1 MNQLLQE
8 KRDAENFLR
17 LIAPKYAAVYIL
29 DRSTDTFRDILAPEA
44 FRAFAKDTKGSY
56 SEAMRLYRDY
66 YVACDYQEVIDRVLD
81 YDYVYNILSS
91 GNQVN
96 VTYRKKDG
104 TLIRLKI
111 DRYSDNDEN
120 TSIWVY
126 TNEDSEDA
134 LYGELGEARY
144 RIRFD
149 NNEKPVEFISSE
161 SLSEMLYGLTNEA
174 RIPFARLWEHMH
186 PQDVDGVRAE
196 LKEIHILKD
205 PEATYE
211 AEFRLQN
218 KEQQYHWY
226 RAIGKPVLNEKGK
239 IVNVCGFL
247 IDIHKHKEKNLLQ
260 QQCH

>member
-56 SEAMRLYRDY
+56 SDAMQLYRDH

-134 LYGELGEARY
+134 LYGELGEARF

-149 NNEKPVEFISSE
+149 DNERPVEFIGSE
-161 SLSEMLYGLTNEA
+161 RASFRAPLFTFITSTPYLMLSWFFWLSVTGRKVPPSTSRSALLITEVLPWA
-174 RIPFARLWEHMH
+174 F
-186 PQDVDGVRAE
+186 
-196 LKEIHILKD
+196 
-205 PEATYE
+205 
-211 AEFRLQN
+211 FRVM
-218 KEQQYHWY
+218 
-226 RAIGKPVLNEKGK
+226 VL
-239 IVNVCGFL
+239 VVSFL
-247 IDIHKHKEKNLLQ
+247 LRR
-260 QQCH
+260 